1 MCEIVLAEK
10 FTQLKRACKESEVN
24 VHQIYRC
31 YVIDIAE

>member
-24 VHQIYRC
+24 VHQIY
-31 YVIDIAE
+31 VIDIAE